1 LGTKSRYLGWDRD
14 VNANYDGVLGRFS
27 EELRSRL
34 GLIFGKSI
42 TGESLAREFNLRAFG
57 CPQITR
63 ETARRWLIGSA
74 LPEYGRLVVFK
85 KWLDLDMD
93 YIFDPTKGIND
104 RKHTDDA
111 YLNVDVLNT
120 LDRISGEARALKES
134 LVEKAFV
141 IYPEDAVPAELMSNP
156 SKKNK

>member
-1 LGTKSRYLGWDRD
+1 VKS
-14 VNANYDGVLGRFS
+14 NYDVVLERFS

-34 GLIFGKSI
+34 RLIFGKAI

-63 ETARRWLIGSA
+63 ETARRWLIGTA

-85 KWLDLDMD
+85 QWLDLDMD
-93 YIFDPTKGIND
+93 YIFDPNKGIND

-111 YLNVDVLNT
+111 HLNVDVLNT
-120 LDRISGEARALKES
+120 LDRISAEARALKES
-134 LVEKAFV
+134 LVEKACV
-141 IYPEDAVPAELMSNP
+141 VYTGDAVSAELMSNP
-156 SKKNK
+156 SEKTSKKL

>member
-1 LGTKSRYLGWDRD
+1 MK
-14 VNANYDGVLGRFS
+14 ANYDGVLERFS

-63 ETARRWLIGSA
+63 ETARRWLIGTA

-85 KWLDLDMD
+85 QWLDLDMD
-93 YIFDPTKGIND
+93 YIFDPNKGIDD

-120 LDRISGEARALKES
+120 LDRISAEARALKES
-134 LVEKAFV
+134 LVEKACV
-141 IYPEDAVPAELMSNP
+141 IYTGDAVSAELMSNP
-156 SKKNK
+156 SKKTSKKL